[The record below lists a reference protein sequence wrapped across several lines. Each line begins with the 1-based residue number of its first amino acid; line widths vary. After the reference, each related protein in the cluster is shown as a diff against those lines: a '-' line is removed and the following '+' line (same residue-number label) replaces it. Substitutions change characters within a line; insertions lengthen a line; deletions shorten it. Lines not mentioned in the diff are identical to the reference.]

1 MSCAVGCPA
10 VHKLVDDS
18 ACKTCFYHPL
28 PSDVSVVRC
37 RYPFYRARVANLRL
51 NIRRKQAEIH
61 MQKELCEKLRAPDRK
76 AEADRILRKR
86 EEEKEQL
93 KLRLDLNKKMMRE
106 AFETNDPLITEVED
120 YLSDLTRQN
129 DLAEKIFLSKK
140 NLQELYTIF
149 RQESITKPENAIR
162 RALEYYQIDCGPE

>member
-1 MSCAVGCPA
+1 M
-10 VHKLVDDS
+10 
-18 ACKTCFYHPL
+18 
-28 PSDVSVVRC
+28 
-37 RYPFYRARVANLRL
+37 
-51 NIRRKQAEIH
+51 
-61 MQKELCEKLRAPDRK
+61 
-76 AEADRILRKR
+76 RKR

-129 DLAEKIFLSKK
+129 DLAEKLFLSKK